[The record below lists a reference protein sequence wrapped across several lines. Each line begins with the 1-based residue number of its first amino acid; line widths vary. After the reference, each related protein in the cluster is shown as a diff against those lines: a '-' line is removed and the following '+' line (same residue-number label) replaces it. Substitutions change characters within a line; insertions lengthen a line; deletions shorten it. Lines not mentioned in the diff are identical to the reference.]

1 MGHTGDLKTD
11 SPALFGELKR
21 RFSIEEASRAS
32 VEYATCASK
41 GGLNEGLIVRDP
53 EVSFNP
59 RPARIC
65 LILLKEVKEVSIGEI
80 LEVLQVETL
89 QQPALTTVPSV
100 KLALII
106 DELRH
111 LHMTKLSPQ
120 EIRARIGELQKD
132 LAGCHDETLARL
144 KLISESAISNLLRM
158 YE

>member
-21 RFSIEEASRAS
+21 RFSIEEASRVSA
-32 VEYATCASK
+32 EYTTCVSN

-65 LILLKEVKEVSIGEI
+65 LILLKELKEVSIGEL
-80 LEVLQVETL
+80 LEVLKLETL
-89 QQPALTTVPSV
+89 QQPTLTALPSV
-100 KLALII
+100 KLALIV

-111 LHMTKLSPQ
+111 LHMTKLSSQ
-120 EIRARIGELQKD
+120 EIRARIREIQRD
-132 LAGCHDETLARL
+132 LASYQDEALARL